1 MKRMLRWGIPLIA
14 AGLLFCGTG
23 ADAQEIMMQKAVVA
37 PGGGTATDGTVT
49 MQYTV
54 AQPIAGTASNGQ
66 TTAAFGFWSQAPSIS
81 SIDGTTGAGSITAL
95 SVTPSPLSGPGQ
107 VSITTTAQ
115 GVVDVRLYN
124 ASGEMAE
131 LLFRGER
138 EAGSFALPISVDR
151 LASGTYFVVVR
162 MPGALL
168 QVPVTV
174 TK

>member
-1 MKRMLRWGIPLIA
+1 MKRMLRWGMPLVA

-23 ADAQEIMMQKAVVA
+23 ADAQEIVIQKAVVA
-37 PGGGTATDGTVT
+37 PGGGTATDGTVI

-66 TTAAFGFWSQAPSIS
+66 ITGAFGFWSQAPSIS
-81 SIDGTTGAGSITAL
+81 SVDGATGAGAITGL
-95 SVTPSPLSGPGQ
+95 SVSPSPLNGPGEI
-107 VSITTTAQ
+107 SITTSTD
-115 GVVDVRLYN
+115 GMVDVRLYN
-124 ASGEMAE
+124 ASGEMAG
-131 LLFRGER
+131 LLFRGQR
-138 EAGSFALPISVDR
+138 EVGSLVLPIKIDR

-162 MPGALL
+162 MRGALL